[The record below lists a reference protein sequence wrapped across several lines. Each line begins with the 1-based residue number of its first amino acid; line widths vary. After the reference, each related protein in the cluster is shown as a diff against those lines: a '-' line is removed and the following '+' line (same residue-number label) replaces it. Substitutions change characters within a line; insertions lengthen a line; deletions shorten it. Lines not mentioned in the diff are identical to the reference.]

1 MQTPLTSQDSS
12 SYGHFEI
19 HKYDNGLRLISV
31 PMTDRKIATV
41 MVLVGTGSRYEQKQN
56 NGISHFLEHMMFKG
70 TKKRPGSL
78 DISLELDA
86 IGADSNAFTSKEY
99 TGYYARA
106 SSEHTELLLD
116 IIADIFQNS
125 NLDKEEIEKEK
136 GVIAEEINMYLD
148 SPRRYVNDI
157 FEMLLYGDQPLGWDI
172 SGDKD
177 TIKTFTQDEIKNY
190 FLHNY
195 VAHNTIIAISGNI
208 NIDEVKSKIPKYF
221 TDVRDGGVPKF
232 DAVSESQSQPQSKI
246 WNKKTDQT
254 HINVGVRAYSLKDER
269 SYSLE
274 LLSIILGG
282 NMSSR
287 LFNEVREKRGLA
299 YSVSTFVTSFTDAGY
314 LTTHLG
320 VDNGKVY
327 DALKVIIDEYKKI
340 RDSGVTEEELKN
352 AKSYNRGKVLMA
364 LDSPDFIASYVSE
377 QLLLKDEVLTPEQEL
392 EKYDQV
398 TVEMI
403 NSVAKDIFQNHK
415 LNLALIGP
423 FNENDDKIKELL
435 AL

>member
-1 MQTPLTSQDSS
+1 MQNGNSS
-12 SYGHFEI
+12 FGHFKT
-19 HKYDNGLRLISV
+19 HTYSNGLRLITV
-31 PMTDRKIATV
+31 PMKDRKIATV
-41 MVLVGTGSRYEQKQN
+41 MVLVGTGSRYESKDT

-70 TKKRPGSL
+70 TTKRPGSL
-78 DISLELDA
+78 DISLELDS

-106 SSEHTELLLD
+106 ASENIDLLLD

-125 NLDKEEIEKEK
+125 TLDKAEIEKEK
-136 GVIAEEINMYLD
+136 DVIVEEINMYLD

-177 TIKTFTQDEIKNY
+177 AVRKLSYDQIKNY

-208 NIDEVKSKIPKYF
+208 DTEYIKDKIPSYF
-221 TDVRDGGVPKF
+221 GDVRDGGLPTFSDVVE
-232 DAVSESQSQPQSKI
+232 DQVQPQTRI

-269 SYSLE
+269 SYALE
-274 LLSIILGG
+274 LLSVILGG

-287 LFNEVREKRGLA
+287 LFNEVREKRALA
-299 YSVSTFVTSFTDAGY
+299 YSVNTFVTSFTDAGY
-314 LTTHLG
+314 LATHLG
-320 VDNGKVY
+320 VDNGKAY
-327 DALKVIIDEYKKI
+327 DALKVILDEYKKI
-340 RDSGVTEEELKN
+340 RDNPVPEEELKK
-352 AKSYNRGKVLMA
+352 AKSFNRGKVLMA

-392 EKYDQV
+392 EKYDAV
-398 TVEMI
+398 TVEDI
-403 NSVAKDIFQNHK
+403 QNVARDIFKNNK
-415 LNLALIGP
+415 LNLSLIGP
-423 FNENDDKIKELL
+423 FEENDPKIKELL